1 MACDRNTYK
10 QYTYTSEVR
19 TFNGSD
25 RLNIWY
31 IDAINKWLCVFG
43 VRNILFEKKNTFI

>member
-31 IDAINKWLCVFG
+31 IDAINRWPDELYACLGSV
-43 VRNILFEKKNTFI
+43 